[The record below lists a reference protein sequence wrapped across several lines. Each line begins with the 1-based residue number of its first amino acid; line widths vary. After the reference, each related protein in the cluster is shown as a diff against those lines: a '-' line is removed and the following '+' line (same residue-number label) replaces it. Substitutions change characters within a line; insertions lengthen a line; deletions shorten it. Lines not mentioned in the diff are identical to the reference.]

1 MISIESKGLRYLG
14 LQTQLP
20 DMVFFFLKKIIVRT
34 LVFAC
39 VDGASISLE
48 LEIQTVVISHVDAG
62 N

>member
-20 DMVFFFLKKIIVRT
+20 EMVFFLKKIIVRT